1 MDLTINDYKSIL
13 LYYDINYKKMS
24 NKKIKISAENILA
37 NKLCRCIKKVKKKQN
52 KPIGICKNSVI
63 NKKNLKIGRFTCK
76 KKAKIIRNKKTRK
89 MITKTKKTIIKS
101 KRKSK
106 NKSKN
111 KSKIKSMKSKN

>member
-37 NKLCRCIKKVKKKQN
+37 NKLCRCIKKVKKKQK

-89 MITKTKKTIIKS
+89 IMMFSLKQLL
-101 KRKSK
+101 
-106 NKSKN
+106 
-111 KSKIKSMKSKN
+111 